1 MSPCF
6 FTDLEPPQDPITNV
20 KDFVD
25 DKLLRT
31 VETYID
37 NQVLD
42 GAGVHGHDKT
52 SDKLYRRSKIH
63 WMTEGNN
70 LQKLFPVYK
79 ELTSKVRD
87 INNRNW
93 RYVIDGWEPFQY
105 TEYDESYNGHY
116 DWHIDHQQKNPF
128 EPNIR
133 RLSFSLGISGIDEYE
148 GGDLHIKMRSKEN
161 VFKLDRGEIVI
172 FPSWMLHK
180 VSPVTKGRRRVIV
193 GWGEGP
199 FV

>member
-1 MSPCF
+1 MSCF
-6 FTDLEPPQDPITNV
+6 FTDLEPPEYPIMNV

-25 DKLLRT
+25 DELLRK

-37 NQVLD
+37 KQVLD
-42 GAGVHGHDKT
+42 ESTMQGHGNVTDE
-52 SDKLYRRSKIH
+52 LYRRSKIH
-63 WMTEGNN
+63 WMMEGNN
-70 LQKLFPVYK
+70 LQKLLPVYK
-79 ELTSKVRD
+79 ELTFKIRD

-105 TEYDESYNGHY
+105 TEYDESYDGHY
-116 DWHIDHQQKNPF
+116 DWHIDHQPKTPF

-133 RLSFSLGISGIDEYE
+133 KLSFSLGISDIDDYE
-148 GGDLHIKMRSKEN
+148 GGDLHIKMRSEEN
-161 VFKLDRGEIVI
+161 VYKLSRGEIVI

-180 VSPVTKGRRRVIV
+180 VSSVTKGRRRVIV
-193 GWGEGP
+193 GWGQGP

>member
-1 MSPCF
+1 MPCF
-6 FTDLEPPQDPITNV
+6 FTDLEPPEYPIINV

-25 DKLLRT
+25 DKLLRK

-37 NQVLD
+37 KQVLD
-42 GAGVHGHDKT
+42 ESGMNGYSNEIDQ
-52 SDKLYRRSKIH
+52 LYRSAKIH

-79 ELTSKVRD
+79 ELASKVRD
-87 INNRNW
+87 VNNRNW

-116 DWHIDHQQKNPF
+116 DWHTDHVPPTPF

-133 RLSFSLGISGIDEYE
+133 KLSFSLGISDIDDYE
-148 GGDLHIKMRSKEN
+148 GGDLHIKIRSEED
-161 VFKLDRGEIVI
+161 VYKLSRGEIVI

-193 GWGEGP
+193 GWGKGP